1 MDVSIQNQVQLNQI
15 LERIRNYLSK
25 ASKQG
30 QNPSYENMNSEQ
42 LMQAFFEIY
51 FQKQQEH
58 QQLRNNLKGNQVGN
72 QINELEYKIHCL
84 QDNISSIH
92 KQRDKLNEDIIS
104 KENELNLID
113 KQMKSIKISSP
124 VNQQFQELIEGITMC
139 KEKCDYLEEEN
150 QDFKK
155 ILIYEMKKNSELK
168 QHYQNVRERYDQ
180 NLIKL
185 QTLEQKGLE
194 INQRMMK
201 QLKIINDL
209 RFFIKSQ
216 RNDAFQQITPR
227 KRTFNDQFMS
237 AQYSLEDTRIIQ
249 QFRFIE
255 VVFINIK
262 LIVISLKNNLAQTN
276 NKDQSESEKSFNPE
290 QKSSNNSNDKLLV
303 SSTLRYKT
311 HQNLGS
317 SRLKQRLIS
326 NPSETNKAFS
336 ELDEVEEDLDSD
348 HKAALITDGMY
359 VEEEMS
365 QRQPWYYRSA
375 LPQQLS
381 NKTESKNWEF
391 GSEKKRFKS
400 KPSFASFT
408 SNSSCLKGCTMTL
421 KEDFQ
426 NIQQSQPSERVVE
439 DDELK
444 EKDTEVN
451 NSYEIAQLVQQEQII
466 SDSTILINRKHR
478 SVIYANSNQK
488 DKKSS
493 VITFIGVTICSIGV
507 LCWGAKKLYEKYC

>member
-1 MDVSIQNQVQLNQI
+1 MDVSLQNQVQLNQI

-30 QNPSYENMNSEQ
+30 QNPCYEHMNSEQ

-58 QQLRNNLKGNQVGN
+58 QQLRSNLKVNQVGN
-72 QINELEYKIHCL
+72 HINQLEYKINHL

-155 ILIYEMKKNSELK
+155 ILIYEKKKNSELK

-194 INQRMMK
+194 INQKMMK

-227 KRTFNDQFMS
+227 KRTFNEQFMS
-237 AQYSLEDTRIIQ
+237 AQYSLEDTRI
-249 QFRFIE
+249 
-255 VVFINIK
+255 
-262 LIVISLKNNLAQTN
+262 
-276 NKDQSESEKSFNPE
+276 
-290 QKSSNNSNDKLLV
+290 
-303 SSTLRYKT
+303 
-311 HQNLGS
+311 
-317 SRLKQRLIS
+317 KQL
-326 NPSETNKAFS
+326 
-336 ELDEVEEDLDSD
+336 
-348 HKAALITDGMY
+348 
-359 VEEEMS
+359 
-365 QRQPWYYRSA
+365 
-375 LPQQLS
+375 
-381 NKTESKNWEF
+381 
-391 GSEKKRFKS
+391 
-400 KPSFASFT
+400 
-408 SNSSCLKGCTMTL
+408 
-421 KEDFQ
+421 FQ
-426 NIQQSQPSERVVE
+426 
-439 DDELK
+439 
-444 EKDTEVN
+444 
-451 NSYEIAQLVQQEQII
+451 
-466 SDSTILINRKHR
+466 
-478 SVIYANSNQK
+478 
-488 DKKSS
+488 
-493 VITFIGVTICSIGV
+493 
-507 LCWGAKKLYEKYC
+507 

>member
-1 MDVSIQNQVQLNQI
+1 MDVSLKNQGQFNQI
-15 LERIRNYLSK
+15 LDRIRNYLNRVSK
-25 ASKQG
+25 PDQCLI
-30 QNPSYENMNSEQ
+30 YEHMNLDQ
-42 LMQAFFEIY
+42 LMKAFFEIY

-58 QQLRNNLKGNQVGN
+58 QQLRCNQKINNVGN
-72 QINELEYKIHCL
+72 HINQLEYQINHL

-92 KQRDKLNEDIIS
+92 KQRDKLNEDIIL
-104 KENELNLID
+104 KENELNCID

-124 VNQQFQELIEGITMC
+124 MTQQFQELIEGITMC

-155 ILIYEMKKNSELK
+155 ILIYERKKNNELK
-168 QHYQNVRERYDQ
+168 QHYQIVRDKYDQ

-185 QTLEQKGLE
+185 QNLEQNGFE
-194 INQRMMK
+194 INQKMMK

-227 KRTFNDQFMS
+227 KRTFNEQLIS
-237 AQYSLEDTRIIQ
+237 AQYSLEDTQ
-249 QFRFIE
+249 NQLIE
-255 VVFINIK
+255 Y
-262 LIVISLKNNLAQTN
+262 LSQVISLKNNLAQIN
-276 NKDQSESEKSFNPE
+276 NKDLSESEKSFSPQ
-290 QKSSNNSNDKLLV
+290 QKSNHNQNDKMLV

-317 SRLKQRLIS
+317 SKFQKRLIS
-326 NPSETNKAFS
+326 ESSENNKAFS
-336 ELDEVEEDLDSD
+336 ELDEVEEDLNSD
-348 HKAALITDGMY
+348 HKAVLMTDGMY
-359 VEEEMS
+359 IEEEMTP
-365 QRQPWYYRSA
+365 RQPWYYRSA

-391 GSEKKRFKS
+391 GSERKRFKS
-400 KPSFASFT
+400 KPSLASFT
-408 SNSSCLKGCTMTL
+408 SNSSCMKGCTMTL
-421 KEDFQ
+421 KEEFQ
-426 NIQQSQPSERVVE
+426 NIQQSQQSEQVIE
-439 DDELK
+439 DDEFK

-478 SVIYANSNQK
+478 SVQFADFNKK
-488 DKKSS
+488 DNKYNAIK
-493 VITFIGVTICSIGV
+493 FIGVTICSIGV
-507 LCWGAKKLYEKYC
+507 LCWGAKKLYQKYC